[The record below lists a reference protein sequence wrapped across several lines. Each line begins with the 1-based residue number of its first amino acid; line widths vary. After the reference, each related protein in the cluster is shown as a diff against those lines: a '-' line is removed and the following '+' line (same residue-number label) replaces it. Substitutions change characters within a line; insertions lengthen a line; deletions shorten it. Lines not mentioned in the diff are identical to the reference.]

1 MLRSRCI
8 LRPVNG
14 QQRAAF
20 SRTGGRQYYR
30 WRRCTAVGPFGDH
43 PQQPRADGIQGSI
56 QVGIAQVPRQ
66 AAAHPVKDRAQIPGT
81 LPRPINRR
89 S

>member
-20 SRTGGRQYYR
+20 SAQAGGNITGGGAVRQ
-30 WRRCTAVGPFGDH
+30 VGPFGDH
-43 PQQPRADGIQGSI
+43 PQQPRADGIQYSI

-81 LPRPINRR
+81 LPGPTNRR